1 MTQTD
6 PSKILCILTLVAS
19 IGYILSSL
27 LLQEAN
33 LGSLGVT
40 FLVMVTCLAGLS
52 SDGACESRVRAIPPL
67 LLALVLLASST
78 FAPILPYVLLL
89 IYPLILYL
97 AVDDGPYT
105 LLASIV
111 LLFAIVGIFSGN
123 LFLFGKD
130 TTHHAIRVMEIL
142 REGKLPSVEF
152 VDRMYQYFPFYHLL
166 HAVLSEVT
174 GIHPAFPFVFSFL
187 TYGISGLIVIPYL
200 ISKATGESSL
210 VPGLLL
216 IGLPLTL
223 VFVISPIPET
233 YSIVLCLIFLLF
245 FLGTPSRGD
254 IAALLLLSASS
265 FLYHPVP
272 TFIFIGVSIFL
283 SLKPH
288 TTLQSRRPKIFLL
301 LIFTVLLCTSYSL
314 GLLERLILPLIKMKP
329 TATIIRDVL
338 AIKVVAYSID
348 LSNPV
353 NSFLVLV
360 NYALLAILAMI
371 SLRRRNQV
379 VIFLS
384 SLAFIL
390 LAIIF
395 SLIFHTT
402 AFYRYFGTPV
412 LFLLAVLAGQGLRRL
427 SCKERWG
434 FLAPILIAIFTFSFV
449 IGALIPPGQPLSQE
463 TAYLFKGMPRNQDI
477 VASSFLGKYASNTI
491 FVDYRIEP
499 AVTYYMVS
507 YGNRFNVRAFSPRK
521 TDLEVLGR
529 IMMTKVTFLRED
541 ALLEMGIIRLS
552 DIESLNRLIL
562 GRSIRYSSGKALI
575 TSP

>member
-1 MTQTD
+1 MTQSD
-6 PSKILCILTLVAS
+6 PSKVLCVLTLVAS

-27 LLQEAN
+27 LLQEVN

-40 FLVMVTCLAGLS
+40 FLVMVACLAGLS

-67 LLALVLLASST
+67 LLASVLLASSMP
-78 FAPILPYVLLL
+78 APILPYILLL
-89 IYPLILYL
+89 IYPLVLYL
-97 AVDDGPYT
+97 VMDGSPYT

-111 LLFAIVGIFSGN
+111 LLFAIVEVFSGN
-123 LFLFGKD
+123 LFLFGRD
-130 TTHHAIRVMEIL
+130 TTHHTIRVMEIIK
-142 REGKLPSVEF
+142 EGKLPTIKF
-152 VDRMYQYFPFYHLL
+152 VDPMYRYFPFYHLL
-166 HAVLSEVT
+166 HVTLSEVT
-174 GIHPAFPFVFSFL
+174 GIHPAFPFVFSLL

-200 ISKATGESSL
+200 ISKAIGESSL

-223 VFVISPIPET
+223 VFVISPIPEA

-245 FLGTPSRGD
+245 FLKTPSRGD
-254 IAALLLLSASS
+254 IVALLMLSTSS

-288 TTLQSRRPKIFLL
+288 TTSGSKKPKIFLL
-301 LIFTVLLCTSYSL
+301 LIFTALLYASYSL
-314 GLLERLILPLIKMKP
+314 GLIERLILPLIRGMKP
-329 TATIIRDVL
+329 TVIRDFL
-338 AIKVVAYSID
+338 ALKVIAYSID

-353 NSFLVLV
+353 NSFLMLV
-360 NYALLAILAMI
+360 NYALLVTLAMI

-384 SLAFIL
+384 SLVFIL
-390 LAIIF
+390 LGITF

-427 SCKERWG
+427 SCKKRWG
-434 FLAPILIAIFTFSFV
+434 FLAPILIAIFTSSFV
-449 IGALIPPGQPLSQE
+449 IGVLIPPSQPLSQE
-463 TAYLFKGMPRNQDI
+463 TAYLFKGMPREQDI

-491 FVDYRIEP
+491 SVDYRIEP
-499 AVTYYMVS
+499 AVTYYMAS
-507 YGNRFNVRAFSPRK
+507 YGNRFNVRVFSPRK
-521 TDLEVLGR
+521 ANLKVLDLMIREE
-529 IMMTKVTFLRED
+529 IIFLRKD
-541 ALLEMGIIRLS
+541 AILEMGIIEPG
-552 DIESLNRLIL
+552 DIENLNRLVL
-562 GRSIRYSSGKALI
+562 GRSICYSSEKALI